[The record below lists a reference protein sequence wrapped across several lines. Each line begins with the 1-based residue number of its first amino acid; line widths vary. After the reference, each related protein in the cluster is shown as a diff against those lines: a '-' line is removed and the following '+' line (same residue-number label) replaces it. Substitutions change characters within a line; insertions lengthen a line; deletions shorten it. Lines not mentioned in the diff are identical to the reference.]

1 MEFIKV
7 FITLVIFL
15 IIDIPMLTIINK
27 DMYLNQLDNINNGL
41 KIDTTIIATS
51 AIITYV
57 LLAYGL
63 YYFAIKPKSILNGAL
78 FGLIVYGVYDFTNL
92 ATIAKYSVKV
102 AILDTIWGAI
112 LCTLVTTCVLFFYSD
127 LK

>member
-7 FITLVIFL
+7 FITLVVFL
-15 IIDIPMLTIINK
+15 ILDIPMLTIINK
-27 DMYLNQLDNINNGL
+27 DMYQNQLDNINNGL
-41 KIDTTIIATS
+41 KVDTIIIATS

-92 ATIAKYSVKV
+92 ATIAKYSVKG
-102 AILDTIWGAI
+102 AILDTIWGTI

>member
-7 FITLVIFL
+7 FIILVVFL

-27 DMYLNQLDNINNGL
+27 DMYVNQFDNINNGL
-41 KIDTTIIATS
+41 KVDTIIIATS

-63 YYFAIKPKSILNGAL
+63 YYFAIKPKSIFNGAL

-102 AILDTIWGAI
+102 AILDTIWGTI